1 MRHTTTAGLLFIRVE
16 TLVPSAAFAQDC
28 PTETAFAETAGI
40 AVHTNMA
47 LRATKTF
54 FTTFMLVSHN

>member
-1 MRHTTTAGLLFIRVE
+1 MTGLLLTRIDAR
-16 TLVPSAAFAQDC
+16 VPSVVFAQVC
-28 PTETAFAETAGI
+28 PMDTAFAATAGM

-54 FTTFMLVSHN
+54 FTTCMLVSDN

>member
-1 MRHTTTAGLLFIRVE
+1 MTGLLLTRME
-16 TLVPSAAFAQDC
+16 TRVPSAVFAQDC
-28 PTETAFAETAGI
+28 PTETAFAETAGK

-54 FTTFMLVSHN
+54 FTALMLVSDN

>member
-1 MRHTTTAGLLFIRVE
+1 MTGLLLTRME
-16 TLVPSAAFAQDC
+16 TRVPSVVFEHAC
-28 PTETAFAETAGI
+28 PMETAFAATAGM

-54 FTTFMLVSHN
+54 FTAFMLVSDN